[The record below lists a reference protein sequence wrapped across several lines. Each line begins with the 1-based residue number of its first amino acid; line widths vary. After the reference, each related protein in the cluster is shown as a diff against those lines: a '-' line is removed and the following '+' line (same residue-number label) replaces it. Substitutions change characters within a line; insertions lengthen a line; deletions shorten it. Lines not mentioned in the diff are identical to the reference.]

1 MIDEMLTDTISVY
14 KENGELVVSAA
25 KASVQKNKIYLMNC
39 TVPIEDGFI
48 VERVMSNGG
57 KEKYRILD
65 AGFKESWEGFEKHY
79 QMTVEKV
86 NSVKASSG
94 SGININIGDVGGHFT
109 IGSGNMIN
117 SSAIP
122 EELKNLFQRLDAEVA
137 DLKDFNKVE
146 YEEVLQELKGQL
158 QLQNKNKTI
167 IKSLITGL
175 QNTLPSAESIV
186 AITVG
191 IASFFK

>member
-1 MIDEMLTDTISVY
+1 MFEDMAKDTISVY
-14 KENGELVVSAA
+14 KESGELVVSLV
-25 KASVQKNKIYLMNC
+25 KASVQKNKVYLMNC
-39 TVPIEDGFI
+39 KVLIEDGFI

-65 AGFKESWEGFEKHY
+65 AGFKESWGGHY

-86 NSVKASSG
+86 NPVKSTSG
-94 SGININIGDVGGHFT
+94 SGIHINVGDVGGHFT

-117 SSAIP
+117 SSSMPA
-122 EELKNLFQRLDAEVA
+122 ELINLFQRLDAEVA
-137 DLKDFNKVE
+137 GLKDFDKVE
-146 YEEVLQELKGQL
+146 YEEILQELKGQL
-158 QLQNKNKTI
+158 ALQNQNKTV

-175 QNTLPSAESIV
+175 QNALPSAESIV